1 MPDRVIT
8 DTEWA
13 ASLLR
18 FIEHD
23 VLLWKSKGFTAKT
36 MFIQLQTKANKLFMH
51 TFAYRGKTSDSL
63 PIRFVELFGL
73 SVTIDPDLAEPY
85 KIVEY

>member
-1 MPDRVIT
+1 MLDVRAPSAKRLARV
-8 DTEWA
+8 
-13 ASLLR
+13 S
-18 FIEHD
+18 F
-23 VLLWKSKGFTAKT
+23 
-36 MFIQLQTKANKLFMH
+36 KLFMH

-73 SVTIDPDLAEPY
+73 SVTIDPDLTEPY